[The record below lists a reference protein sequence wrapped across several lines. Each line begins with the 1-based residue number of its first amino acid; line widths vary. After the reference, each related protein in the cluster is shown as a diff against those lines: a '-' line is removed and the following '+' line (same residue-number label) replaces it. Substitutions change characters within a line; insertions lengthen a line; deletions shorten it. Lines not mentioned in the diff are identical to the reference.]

1 MYLGLIIQNVKDRV
15 PSRTPRLTRFVL
27 NCAANFGIISGIHKE
42 KGHTNWDWYS
52 LYSYYLK

>member
-27 NCAANFGIISGIHKE
+27 LSTAKINSIFQLIVMLYIQKVLTISR
-42 KGHTNWDWYS
+42 
-52 LYSYYLK
+52 